1 MMGYF
6 STSISCLGNPFCMQT
21 ENVLNTY
28 KFPVWKNSIL
38 RNPRGFKLIK
48 SNFRPLSMVKSVNK
62 GENTEYTNEEKEEK
76 PRFRWLK
83 IGSNISEGQKQTIAQ
98 IPPKMA
104 NRCQALLKQII
115 CFSPENG
122 SISLMMAAWVK
133 SMNPRR
139 ADWLSVLKELEKLN
153 HPMYFEV

>member
-1 MMGYF
+1 
-6 STSISCLGNPFCMQT
+6 
-21 ENVLNTY
+21 
-28 KFPVWKNSIL
+28 
-38 RNPRGFKLIK
+38 
-48 SNFRPLSMVKSVNK
+48 MVKSVNE
-62 GENTEYTNEEKEEK
+62 GENKEYTNEEKEEK

-133 SMNPRR
+133 SMNPQR

-153 HPMYFEV
+153 RPMYFEV